1 MISKNL
7 PALPSTQIPDHSGSK
22 ALARIDQS
30 RSAVQGSQ
38 IAGDQNNFYA
48 PPPASPIEKLLS
60 KLDSE
65 IEKQQHIQHTIDR
78 LLRFQKAIAPDGV
91 SGLEAK
97 LVYANREGEI
107 YEALEKK
114 EVFAKLLEKYSLY
127 ASAQELFVVLLA
139 RAEYQFSRFV
149 YPQVDALS
157 IVEINALIDERIV
170 APTVQECGAS
180 VVAIDHNVALGMIF
194 WLAEQC
200 YVRWHQ

>member
-1 MISKNL
+1 M
-7 PALPSTQIPDHSGSK
+7 
-22 ALARIDQS
+22 DQS
-30 RSAVQGSQ
+30 GSAVQGSQ
-38 IAGDQNNFYA
+38 IAGDQNNFYTPIA
-48 PPPASPIEKLLS
+48 TSPVEKLLA

-78 LLRFQKAIAPDGV
+78 LLRFQKSIAPDGV

-97 LVYANREGEI
+97 LLHANRGNEI

-114 EVFAKLLEKYSLY
+114 EAFAMLLERYSLY

-139 RAEYQFSRFV
+139 RAEYQFTRFI
-149 YPQVDALS
+149 YPQVDDLS
-157 IVEINALIDERIV
+157 QVEVNLLIDERIV

-180 VVAIDHNVALGMIF
+180 VIAIDHNVALGMVF